1 MTMEGSPPP
10 PDLAIQTAIAEL
22 AADRERGATELARDA
37 LDILGNAAATFPE
50 EGLGAYLD
58 GVGVLMIF
66 SLPTATA
73 VKGAVSRAL
82 ADGPFLHPG
91 QAKRSFDRARTWIDY
106 AARAT
111 GEEAAAMIPPDAT
124 IVTCSY
130 SSTVID
136 ACAAA
141 VEAGKAVR
149 VIVLTSKV
157 QDIAYGERMAEHLL
171 LAGIAAEVYPDD
183 VDLAMLGPITMGL
196 VGADRVE
203 PNGALVNGAP
213 TSLLAGHL
221 QGLAPRYVATESFK
235 LDDALQM
242 SSGFER
248 VPADPIEAYVT
259 DRGVIKS
266 DQIWDLVRSA

>member
-1 MTMEGSPPP
+1 MTMEGSH

-22 AADRERGATELARDA
+22 AADRERGATDLARDA
-37 LDILGNAAATFPE
+37 LEILSMAAATFPE

-66 SLPTATA
+66 SLPTVAA
-73 VKGAVSRAL
+73 VKSAVSRAL

-91 QAKRSFDRARTWIDY
+91 QAKRSFDRARSWVDY
-106 AARAT
+106 AAVAT
-111 GEEAAAMIPPDAT
+111 VEETAAMIPNDAT

-130 SSTVID
+130 SATVSD

-141 VEAGKAVR
+141 VEAGKTVHA
-149 VIVLTSKV
+149 IVLRSKV
-157 QDIAYGERMAEHLL
+157 DEIAYGERMAERLL
-171 LAGIAAEVYPDD
+171 LAGVVAEVYRDD
-183 VDLAMLGPITMGL
+183 VDLAAVGPITMGL

-203 PNGALVNGAP
+203 PNGALVNGTP

-221 QGLAPRYVATESFK
+221 QGIAPLYVAAESFK

-242 SSGFER
+242 SAGFER
-248 VPADPIEAYVT
+248 VPSLLIEGYVT
-259 DRGVIKS
+259 DRGVIKP
-266 DQIWDLVRSA
+266 DQSWDLVRSA